1 MNILKVVLPK
11 LINSSQVGFL
21 SDRNITDAAW
31 IANKC
36 LDSRT
41 KIGKLGIL
49 ENWILRKHLDHVNGK
64 FKLDLLR

>member
-49 ENWILRKHLDHVNGK
+49 KIGYQESTWIMLMGSSSWIY
-64 FKLDLLR
+64 